1 MDYRISYGKEMPG
14 EVALRLPA
22 SKSISNRLLMID
34 ALSGGG
40 SVLYNLAECDDT
52 VAMRDALRRYRN
64 SDKRWTIDVD
74 TGAAGTATRFLTAF
88 FASQNG
94 SDVMLDGSQR
104 MRQRPIVEL
113 TGVLFRLG
121 ATITH
126 VIPPGGDGSGC
137 LPLHILGKKLSS
149 QGREIQI
156 RGDISS
162 QYISALMMIGPYVTG
177 GLSLVSPN
185 GFISRPYIEMT
196 ASIMRQFGAEVET
209 GDDFVKVVE
218 GGYRKAEMT
227 VESDWSAASYWYEI
241 KALVPELEVRLKG
254 LCKDSLQGDS
264 RVAEYFRNFGVTTR
278 FDDGGV
284 VLGYDK
290 SLLSDDFQLDLSD
303 CPDLAQTV
311 VVTACLLGI
320 MFRISGLR
328 TLRIKETD
336 RFAALQTELGK
347 LGYRLHAASGDR
359 DALQWD
365 GAKGD
370 YVACPQIA
378 TYKDH
383 RMAMAFAPAAVQR
396 PGLIIEDAGVV
407 SKSYPGF
414 WDDLRKAG
422 FSLEEKQ

>member
-1 MDYRISYGKEMPG
+1 MDYCIYNEQTGDKA
-14 EVALRLPA
+14 EVRLPA

-40 SVLYNLAECDDT
+40 NVLHNLAECDDT
-52 VAMRDALRRYRN
+52 AAMLAALRRYRD
-64 SDKRWTIDVD
+64 SDKRWTIDVN

-94 SDVMLDGSQR
+94 SDVMLDGSAR

-121 ATITH
+121 ATITP

-149 QGREIQI
+149 QGREIQM

-177 GLSLVSPN
+177 GLSLVSPT

-196 ASIMRQFGAEVET
+196 ASIMRQCGAEVET
-209 GDDFVKVVE
+209 GDNFVRVDE
-218 GGYRKAEMT
+218 GGYRKVEIT

-241 KALVPELEVRLKG
+241 KALVPEMEIRLKG
-254 LCKDSLQGDS
+254 LCENSLQGDS

-284 VLGYDK
+284 VLGYDN
-290 SLLSDDFQLDLSD
+290 LLRVENLQLDLSGE
-303 CPDLAQTV
+303 PDLAQTV
-311 VVTACLLGI
+311 VVTACLLGVK
-320 MFRISGLR
+320 FRISGLR

-336 RFAALQTELGK
+336 RIEALRSQLLK
-347 LGYRLHAASGDR
+347 LGYRLCCFDDSLEWNGGKVDKAERLSISTFD
-359 DALQWD
+359 
-365 GAKGD
+365 
-370 YVACPQIA
+370 
-378 TYKDH
+378 DH
-383 RMAMAFAPAAVQR
+383 RMAMAFAPAAVR
-396 PGLIIEDAGVV
+396 FPGLIIEDAGVV
-407 SKSYPGF
+407 GKSYPGF

-422 FSLEEKQ
+422 FTLEENL

>member
-1 MDYRISYGKEMPG
+1 MDYCIYNEQTGDKA
-14 EVALRLPA
+14 EVRLPA

-241 KALVPELEVRLKG
+241 KALRL
-254 LCKDSLQGDS
+254 
-264 RVAEYFRNFGVTTR
+264 R
-278 FDDGGV
+278 
-284 VLGYDK
+284 
-290 SLLSDDFQLDLSD
+290 LSFLNWK
-303 CPDLAQTV
+303 CV
-311 VVTACLLGI
+311 
-320 MFRISGLR
+320 
-328 TLRIKETD
+328 
-336 RFAALQTELGK
+336 
-347 LGYRLHAASGDR
+347 
-359 DALQWD
+359 
-365 GAKGD
+365 
-370 YVACPQIA
+370 
-378 TYKDH
+378 
-383 RMAMAFAPAAVQR
+383 
-396 PGLIIEDAGVV
+396 
-407 SKSYPGF
+407 
-414 WDDLRKAG
+414 
-422 FSLEEKQ
+422 

>member
-1 MDYRISYGKEMPG
+1 
-14 EVALRLPA
+14 
-22 SKSISNRLLMID
+22 
-34 ALSGGG
+34 
-40 SVLYNLAECDDT
+40 
-52 VAMRDALRRYRN
+52 
-64 SDKRWTIDVD
+64 
-74 TGAAGTATRFLTAF
+74 
-88 FASQNG
+88 
-94 SDVMLDGSQR
+94 
-104 MRQRPIVEL
+104 
-113 TGVLFRLG
+113 
-121 ATITH
+121 
-126 VIPPGGDGSGC
+126 
-137 LPLHILGKKLSS
+137 
-149 QGREIQI
+149 
-156 RGDISS
+156 
-162 QYISALMMIGPYVTG
+162 MIGPYVTG

-303 CPDLAQTV
+303 CPDLAQTI
-311 VVTACLLGI
+311 VVTACLLGVK
-320 MFRISGLR
+320 FRISGLR

-336 RFAALQTELGK
+336 RFLALQTELDK

-365 GAKGD
+365 DAKGD

-383 RMAMAFAPAAVQR
+383 RMAMAFAPAAVR
-396 PGLIIEDAGVV
+396 FPGLVIEDAGVV

-414 WDDLRKAG
+414 WDDLRQAG
-422 FSLEEKQ
+422 FRMEERL

>member
-1 MDYRISYGKEMPG
+1 M
-14 EVALRLPA
+14 PA

-40 SVLYNLAECDDT
+40 SVLCNLAECDDT
-52 VAMRDALRRYRN
+52 AAMLDALRRYRD
-64 SDKRWTIDVD
+64 SDKRWTIDVN

-121 ATITH
+121 AAITH

-218 GGYRKAEMT
+218 GVYRKAEMT

-290 SLLSDDFQLDLSD
+290 SLLSDNFQLDLSD

-311 VVTACLLGI
+311 VVTACLLGVK
-320 MFRISGLR
+320 FRISGLR

-347 LGYRLHAASGDR
+347 LGYRLHTASGDR

-383 RMAMAFAPAAVQR
+383 RMAMAFAPAAAR
-396 PGLIIEDAGVV
+396 FLGLIIEDAGVV

-414 WDDLRKAG
+414 WDDLRQAG
-422 FSLEEKQ
+422 FRMEERR